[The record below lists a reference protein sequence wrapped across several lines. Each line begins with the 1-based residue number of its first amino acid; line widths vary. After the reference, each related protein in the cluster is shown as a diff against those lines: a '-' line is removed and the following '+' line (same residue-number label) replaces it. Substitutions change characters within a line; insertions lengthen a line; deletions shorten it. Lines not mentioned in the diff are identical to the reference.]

1 MSLHGCQKLSEPCL
15 GGGGVLC
22 GFTAVANAQPACK
35 IHARASL
42 SLFYRFEPNSLLLPK
57 IKPMISFLIAQW
69 TQNWSMNFLSIKIFE
84 LQCHVFPLQPPCSG
98 QHELGSC
105 HLPAEITFSRPL
117 IIPCSCRL
125 PVSFPLSPE
134 KCQALPFST
143 KKSHY
148 FYLSWNLTLPRLW
161 L

>member
-1 MSLHGCQKLSEPCL
+1 M
-15 GGGGVLC
+15 
-22 GFTAVANAQPACK
+22 
-35 IHARASL
+35 
-42 SLFYRFEPNSLLLPK
+42 LPK

-98 QHELGSC
+98 HHELGSC

-117 IIPCSCRL
+117 IIPWSCRL

-134 KCQALPFST
+134 KCQGPPFST
-143 KKSHY
+143 KNPIIFISAGTSLCPGCGSDFAHRKVYSTSCLVTTSALLFEIALGTGEIY
-148 FYLSWNLTLPRLW
+148 FALLLLLDFINKPAKRKPK
-161 L
+161 